1 VLAITPVGS
10 LVVAGAGNF
19 VNGFG
24 LGVSTPLELAYRQG
38 VTPDRLQARMNA
50 TMRSFN
56 RAAIVV
62 GAPLG
67 GLLADSAGFRPA
79 LWLCAGGVALTGVV
93 LLASP
98 FRTAR

>member
-1 VLAITPVGS
+1 MTPAGG
-10 LVVAGAGNF
+10 LVVACIGNL

-24 LGVSTPLELAYRQG
+24 LGLSSPLELAYRQQI
-38 VTPDRLQARMNA
+38 TPDRLQARMNA
-50 TMRSFN
+50 TMRSLN
-56 RAAIVV
+56 RAAVVV

-67 GLLADSAGFRPA
+67 GLVADSAGYRLA
-79 LWLCAGGVALTGVV
+79 LWVSAAGVALAGLV